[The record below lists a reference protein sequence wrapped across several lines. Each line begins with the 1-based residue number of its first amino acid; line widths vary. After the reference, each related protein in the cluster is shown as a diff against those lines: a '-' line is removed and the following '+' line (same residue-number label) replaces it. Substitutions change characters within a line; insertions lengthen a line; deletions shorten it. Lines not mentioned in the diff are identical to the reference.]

1 MSTDRPISDEQLNAF
16 VDNQLHQDEKDQIL
30 AILQQDEDIS
40 RRACETRR
48 LTELVQHA
56 YSLPPAAPSE
66 HQSRGLSRWGQA
78 VAACLLVVMGASAGW
93 LSNDRLHQD
102 PVMNIDAMYLDD
114 EKAFQNA
121 SLDKAPTTI
130 SGERKILLHLSS
142 DDPQKL
148 EAALDMAEQM
158 LQSYRARHVPVK
170 VELVANAGGLDLLRQ
185 DVTPF
190 AQRIE
195 DLYME
200 YDELTFY
207 ACHTAMSRLMAREG
221 LEDLPTLMPEA
232 QTTANALE
240 QILSRLQQGWVYV
253 SV

>member
-16 VDNQLHQDEKDQIL
+16 VDNQLNKDEKDQIL
-30 AILQQDEDIS
+30 ARLQQDDDLS
-40 RRACETRR
+40 QRACATRR

-56 YSLPPAAPSE
+56 YSLPPVAPSD
-66 HQSRGLSRWGQA
+66 QQRTGLSRWGQA
-78 VAACLLVVMGASAGW
+78 IAACLLMVLGATAGW
-93 LSNDRLHQD
+93 LGNAHLSQD
-102 PVMNIDAMYLDD
+102 PLVNIKAMYLDD

-121 SLDKAPTTI
+121 SLDQAPTL
-130 SGERKILLHLSS
+130 GGQRKILLHLSS

-148 EAALDMAEQM
+148 KAALDMAEEM
-158 LQSYRARHVPVK
+158 LDTYRSRHVPVEL
-170 VELVANAGGLDLLRQ
+170 ELVANAGGLKLLRE
-185 DVTPF
+185 DTSPY

-195 DLYME
+195 DMQMKF
-200 YDELTFY
+200 DELTFF

-221 LEDLPTLMPEA
+221 MDHLPPLLPEA
-232 QTTANALE
+232 LTTPNALE

>member
-1 MSTDRPISDEQLNAF
+1 MTDRSISDEQLNAF
-16 VDNQLHQDEKDQIL
+16 VDNQLNQDEKDQIL
-30 AILQQDEDIS
+30 ASLQQDEDLS

-56 YSLPPAAPSE
+56 YSLPPTAPSE
-66 HQSRGLSRWGQA
+66 QKSHGLSRLGQA
-78 VAACLLVVMGASAGW
+78 VAACLLVVLGATAGW
-93 LSNDRLHQD
+93 LGNDRLHQD
-102 PVMNIDAMYLDD
+102 PIAQIDAMYLDD

-121 SLDKAPTTI
+121 SLDQAPTTI
-130 SGERKILLHLSS
+130 TGERKILLHLSS
-142 DDPQKL
+142 ADPQKL
-148 EAALDMAEQM
+148 KAALDMTEQM
-158 LQSYRARHVPVK
+158 LNAYRARHVPVK
-170 VELVANAGGLDLLRQ
+170 LELVANAGGLNLLRK
-185 DVTPF
+185 DTTPF

-221 LEDLPTLMPEA
+221 MDTPPALMPEA